1 MNGILLVNLGSPKEP
16 TIPAI
21 KKYLSE
27 FLMDPY
33 VLQMPAPLRAM
44 LVYGI
49 ILPFRPQKT
58 LKNYLS
64 IWTNEGSPLIVESH
78 KLKNKLQ
85 KYLHHQN
92 VQTHVEVAMRYGEPS
107 LAQALENFRSK
118 NVKDVRVIPLY
129 PQYALS
135 STETVFAKLKDL
147 NTKDFNQ
154 YFNFTYVKDFY
165 NDSKFIEP
173 LVETTRAHLQNA
185 DYDHLLI
192 SFHGLPKSHLGEKVQ
207 AEGCQ
212 FSTCCHQITEKN
224 RNCYR
229 AQSFETAR
237 RLAEKLDL
245 PKEKW
250 SVGFQSRLTR
260 GWIEP
265 FTDQM
270 IEKMPSQGI
279 KNLAVVCPSFTSDC
293 LETLEEIAK
302 GEKERFLKAGGEK
315 FNYIP
320 CVNDSDLWVKNL
332 STL

>member
-118 NVKDVRVIPLY
+118 NIKDVRVIPLY

-154 YFNFTYVKDFY
+154 YFNFTYV
-165 NDSKFIEP
+165 
-173 LVETTRAHLQNA
+173 
-185 DYDHLLI
+185 
-192 SFHGLPKSHLGEKVQ
+192 
-207 AEGCQ
+207 
-212 FSTCCHQITEKN
+212 
-224 RNCYR
+224 
-229 AQSFETAR
+229 
-237 RLAEKLDL
+237 
-245 PKEKW
+245 
-250 SVGFQSRLTR
+250 
-260 GWIEP
+260 
-265 FTDQM
+265 
-270 IEKMPSQGI
+270 
-279 KNLAVVCPSFTSDC
+279 
-293 LETLEEIAK
+293 
-302 GEKERFLKAGGEK
+302 
-315 FNYIP
+315 
-320 CVNDSDLWVKNL
+320 
-332 STL
+332 